1 MLKNIPGRDN
11 TCANTL
17 RVFLPQYFKVYGYSD
32 AGYMKPF
39 EQQIQSSCYY
49 QGYIE
54 GYPKSVAILS
64 TCSGLRGILQLKNV
78 TYGIEPLEPSV
89 GFEHVIYQVKPKKT
103 GSSLYAE
110 VNMETKDMSYK
121 IQSLQPFTE
130 LPRYIEMHVI
140 VEKNLYDHLG
150 SDTFVVT
157 QKILQLIG
165 FTNAIFTSLNITI
178 ILSSLELWIDENKI
192 PITGD
197 ANELLHKFLKWKRS
211 YLVLRPHDVA
221 FLLVY
226 RERSKY
232 VGATFQGKICDRE
245 YGGGIAMHLKTI
257 SLESLA
263 VIIAQL
269 LSLSME
275 IDYDDIS
282 KCQCSGAVCVMN
294 PEAIYSSGVKNFSNC
309 SMEDFTHFISKP
321 KSQCLQNHPRL
332 DPSYK
337 DAVCGNQK
345 LEDGEECDCGT
356 TEQCLDEE
364 NVCCDPATCTI
375 KVGFN
380 CISGLCCSD
389 CRYKDKGETCRDS
402 LDDCDLPEYC
412 NGSVASCPDDVY
424 ILDGFPCGNNEW
436 FCVDGKCL
444 SLTQQCQE
452 LFGEGINSGPEEC
465 YNYLNAMTDQSGNCG
480 RDDTGYK
487 KCQPKDLMCG
497 KLICKYESKLSLTI
511 SDAITFYTNVNE
523 NICISLEYSSGH
535 EKYTKMWVKDGT
547 VCATNKV
554 CKDKEC
560 VDNYLDF
567 DCPPQKCHSHGI
579 CNNKKNCHC
588 NFGFLPPNC
597 ENALDS
603 WPGGSIDSGNFPP
616 DRTARIPEKFYTETD
631 YPSKPLRWPFFLLI
645 PFCIVLSAM
654 ITILV
659 KVFVQRKKW
668 KTEEY
673 TSDEEFESES
683 ESKSNLENKESIIS

>member
-1 MLKNIPGRDN
+1 MLCFLFLLIGFTGLQTDNVSNILLTSFCLFNILSWKVSYNIVIDGN
-11 TCANTL
+11 TYTVNL
-17 RVFLPQYFKVYGYSD
+17 MQKVFLPQYFKVYGYSD
-32 AGYMKPF
+32 TGYMKPF

-110 VNMETKDMSYK
+110 MNMETKDMSYK
-121 IQSLQPFTE
+121 IQSLQTLTE
-130 LPRYIEMHVI
+130 LPRYIEMHVV

-165 FTNAIFTSLNITI
+165 FTNAIFTSFNITI

-192 PITGD
+192 PVTGD

-275 IDYDDIS
+275 IDYDDIN

-309 SMEDFTHFISKP
+309 SMEDFIHFVSKP

-337 DAVCGNQK
+337 DAVCGNQM

-356 TEQCLDEE
+356 KEF
-364 NVCCDPATCTI
+364 
-375 KVGFN
+375 KG
-380 CISGLCCSD
+380 
-389 CRYKDKGETCRDS
+389 KGELCRES
-402 LDDCDLPEYC
+402 YGDCDLPEYC

-424 ILDGFPCGNNEW
+424 ILDGFPCENNEW

-444 SLTQQCQE
+444 SLKEQCRD
-452 LFGEGINSGPEEC
+452 LFGEGLNGGPEEC
-465 YNYLNAMTDQSGNCG
+465 YKYLNTMTDQSGNCG
-480 RDDTGYK
+480 HDGTGYK
-487 KCQPKDLMCG
+487 MCQSKDLLCG
-497 KLICKYESKLSLTI
+497 KLICKYESKYSLAI
-511 SDAITFYTNVNE
+511 PDAITFYTNVNE
-523 NICISLEYSSGH
+523 NICVSLEYSSGH
-535 EKYTKMWVKDGT
+535 KKYTNMWVKDGT
-547 VCATNKV
+547 VCGSDKV
-554 CKDKEC
+554 CKNNEC
-560 VDNYLDF
+560 VDNYLVY
-567 DCPPQKCHSHGI
+567 DCTQQKCHGNGV
-579 CNNKKNCHC
+579 CNNKNNCHC
-588 NFGFLPPNC
+588 NLGFLPPNC
-597 ENALDS
+597 ENELDS

-616 DRTARIPEKFYTETD
+616 DSTARSLEKFYIETD

-645 PFCIVLSAM
+645 PFCIILSAM

-659 KVFVQRKKW
+659 KVYVQRKKW
-668 KTEEY
+668 KTEDY
-673 TSDEEFESES
+673 TSDE
-683 ESKSNLENKESIIS
+683 